1 MEDILDQAVIGDS
14 DLSTIF
20 RAGSGELKAWA
31 GS

>member
-1 MEDILDQAVIGDS
+1 MESILDQTVIGDS
-14 DLSTIF
+14 DLSIIL